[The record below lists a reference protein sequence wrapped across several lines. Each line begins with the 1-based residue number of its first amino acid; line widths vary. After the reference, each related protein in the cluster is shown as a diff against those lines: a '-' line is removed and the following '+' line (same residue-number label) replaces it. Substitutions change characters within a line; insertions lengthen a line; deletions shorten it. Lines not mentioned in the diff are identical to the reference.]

1 MIERRRERRIKEANR
16 ISLEYLPEEPDEGR
30 KTISF
35 GMTEDISLS
44 GLRILT
50 DAFFPVD
57 KIIKISLSLGRNSEM
72 INMIGRVKWIES
84 FGDDVYEI
92 GFEFE
97 DMLKE
102 SIKVLAR
109 HLYEKT
115 V

>member
-1 MIERRRERRIKEANR
+1 MIERRRERRIKETNR
-16 ISLEYLPEEPDEGR
+16 ISLEYLPEEPDQER

-84 FGDDVYEI
+84 FGDEVYEI